1 MNIGRFFSRNWLTG
15 YAVVY
20 MLVLYLPVVLL
31 PLFAFNAS
39 TIIAFPLTGFTF
51 EWFGVLFETNA
62 LHSAVQNSLVI
73 AVITSILST
82 LLGTLGARAMVRY
95 RFPLK
100 RGIVSLIMVPLIL
113 PEIIV
118 GVSLL
123 VLLMQIGISLSIWTV
138 IAGHVL
144 ICVPFSVAILSSAF
158 QGLDPSLEEA
168 SMDLGET
175 RFGTFRRVIM
185 PLILPGIISSLLIT
199 FTISLDEFIIAFFLT
214 GTDVTLPVYIW
225 GQMRFPT
232 KLPSVMALGTILLVL
247 SVFLLVLGEVFRRRS
262 ASRQGQDASATGGL
276 M

>member
-1 MNIGRFFSRNWLTG
+1 M
-15 YAVVY
+15 
-20 MLVLYLPVVLL
+20 
-31 PLFAFNAS
+31 
-39 TIIAFPLTGFTF
+39 
-51 EWFGVLFETNA
+51 
-62 LHSAVQNSLVI
+62 
-73 AVITSILST
+73 
-82 LLGTLGARAMVRY
+82 
-95 RFPLK
+95 
-100 RGIVSLIMVPLIL
+100 
-113 PEIIV
+113 
-118 GVSLL
+118 
-123 VLLMQIGISLSIWTV
+123 

-247 SVFLLVLGEVFRRRS
+247 SVFVLVLGEVFRHRS

-276 M
+276 I